1 VNRRRELSQEASAA
15 VGAGWIGIVAFCMGG
30 RIVYLMSA
38 VNADFVKFV

>member
-1 VNRRRELSQEASAA
+1 VNYLKKHPPR
-15 VGAGWIGIVAFCMGG
+15 VDAGWIGIVGFCMGS